1 MNTKSV
7 TNMYAKSKQEQ
18 LNFIIATPGFVPSS
32 GGIIALHNLARI
44 IHEFNIPCKIFDFSG
59 NKLPNDIFDIYATE
73 YDINDSTVVV
83 YPEIVPGN
91 PLKAKHVV
99 RWILCE
105 LGIHCAANIYS
116 TWDQNDFVYHYST
129 FDPNKNVNSYNL
141 LSPLC
146 IDSKLRNQEKVRDG
160 YCHIIRKGHK
170 FHQSLEYIHPND
182 SLFLADELS
191 QEMLIYIFNT
201 KKYLISYDPYSYIST
216 MAALCGCISI
226 IVPLKNT
233 SKKQWLE
240 SLSTSVILE
249 QYGEKELKGIAY
261 GLEEIEYAQ
270 NTLSSV
276 KNQQNIFVSYGND
289 SVKRFIN
296 DIANAIDSPPVA
308 LDGSVNQNVLTV
320 RDVFFFNELTLN
332 KSQNTRINT
341 EVINTI
347 NPINNQEVEGEG
359 KKEYKPLV
367 SVCIPTYNGENFIS
381 EAINSILCQT
391 YPNLEIILSDDNSS
405 DQTVKIAKSLLSQSP
420 YKFSILEHSQYG
432 LAENWN
438 FCISQAQGKYI
449 KFLFQDDLLQ
459 PNAIEEMVNLAEQ
472 DQEIGLVFSPRRLF
486 TSTDNPNNAQL
497 LARHESKDVHKGWS
511 NLQSIQSGQE
521 LLQDLN
527 ILDNPINKIG
537 EPSTVLIRK
546 EAFDT
551 VGVFDPE
558 LCQLVDLEM
567 WLRIMSQYKIGFVDR
582 TLSSFRIHAQ
592 QQTQKNSANK
602 KTILLDYQRF
612 FEKIAADTQYP
623 QPTRQEAFY
632 KYEAFT
638 TANTD
643 LRQSRRLLAEQ
654 WLSLTERQLSTWY
667 QGLSGKTHQALQNN
681 RIKYN
686 NLTEEE
692 QQFTN
697 SLLNNLEQG
706 LEQPQTIQTLL
717 AAMLYYRADQLPL
730 NCDLSQIPDWLIP
743 NYLEFLFS
751 ESINFQNKGEAD
763 HYCQYLAAWLDYL
776 HTSVFSNPDDPF
788 WHSIVNIFAQISNFI
803 PTYFTDFNLKKLYTK
818 RAEIIEFFL
827 KINKYETDY
836 EFGPRSVNQ
845 RKICLGILAS
855 HYSPSAETFA
865 ALPAYEYL
873 SREFEVILYS
883 LKTTNHPLEEY
894 CYSCANY
901 SKLLPTDL
909 TEQVDFIRADDL
921 DILFFVTN
929 VTAVT
934 NQMSLLASHRLA
946 RIQVT
951 SGGSVVTTGMSKMD
965 YFISGTLTDISPLAA
980 AQYREQLIQ
989 LAGAAHCFSYGND
1002 TTKSTVTI
1010 DRERLGI
1017 LPNRVIFTSG
1027 ANFFK
1032 IVPELIHTWA
1042 KIVAQVPNSVMM
1054 LLPYGPNWS
1063 NSYPKQAFENNLIQ
1077 IFAQH
1082 GIPADRLIVLD
1093 PQPIPNRE
1101 DVKEY
1106 YKLADICLDSYPF
1119 SGTTSLIEPLQVG
1132 LPVIARQGNS
1142 FRSAMGAAM
1151 IQSLEIADLVA
1162 DSEESYIQLAVNLG
1176 NNPELRQQKSAEVQA
1191 KMQDNPSF
1199 LDSRAYSAKIGD
1211 LFIDLYEQY
1220 NKNAQNESLQ
1230 LRDVNLMVFPDWNQS
1245 EDTVGAELQQVIQTL
1260 ATQPNAQNTTLLI
1273 DATNI
1278 PIEDA
1283 QMFLSSVAMNLMM
1296 EEDIDITEELGIS
1309 LIADLNN
1316 IQWENLL
1323 PRINSRIIMDCDD
1336 QQTVEHL
1343 LPPQLVQRQLESFV
1357 LS

>member
-1 MNTKSV
+1 MSIKSV
-7 TNMYAKSKQEQ
+7 ISMCAKSNQEQ

-91 PLKAKHVV
+91 PLNAKHVV

-105 LGIHCAANIYS
+105 LGIHCSANIYS
-116 TWDQNDFVYHYST
+116 TWGQNDFVYHYST

-146 IDSKLRNQEKVRDG
+146 IDARLRDQEKVRDG

-170 FHQSLEYIHPND
+170 FHQSLEYIHPDD

-233 SKKQWLE
+233 SRKQWLE

-261 GLEEIEYAQ
+261 GLEEIEYSQ

-276 KNQQNIFVSYGND
+276 KRQQNIFVTYGND

-296 DIANAIDSPPVA
+296 DIAHTIDSPSVA
-308 LDGSVNQNVLTV
+308 LDGSANQNILTV
-320 RDVFFFNELTLN
+320 WDVFFSNQLILN
-332 KSQNTRINT
+332 KSKNTRLNT

-347 NPINNQEVEGEG
+347 NPINNQGVEKEG
-359 KKEYKPLV
+359 QKEDKPLV
-367 SVCIPTYNGENFIS
+367 SVCIPTYNGEDFIS
-381 EAINSILCQT
+381 EAINSILHQT
-391 YPNLEIILSDDNSS
+391 YPNLEVILSDDNSS
-405 DQTVKIAKSLLSQSP
+405 DRTVEIAKSLQSQSTF
-420 YKFSILEHSQYG
+420 KFSILEHSQYG

-438 FCISQAQGKYI
+438 FCIAQTQGKYI

-459 PNAIEEMVNLAEQ
+459 ANAIEAMVSLAEQ

-486 TSTDNPNNAQL
+486 TSTENPHDAQL
-497 LARHESKDVHKGWS
+497 LAHHEAKDVHKGWS

-567 WLRIMSQYKIGFVDR
+567 WLRIMSQYKVGFVDR
-582 TLSSFRIHAQ
+582 TLSSFRIHTQ
-592 QQTQKNSANK
+592 QQTQINSASRE
-602 KTILLDYQRF
+602 TLLLDHQRF
-612 FEKIAADTQYP
+612 FHAIFTSTHYP
-623 QPTRQEAFY
+623 QTTRQAALY
-632 KYEAFT
+632 KYEILT
-638 TANTD
+638 GND
-643 LRQSRRLLAEQ
+643 LHKSRRQLAEQ
-654 WLSLTERQLSTWY
+654 WLSLDDHQLMTWY
-667 QGLSGKTHQALQNN
+667 QGLSGKT
-681 RIKYN
+681 
-686 NLTEEE
+686 
-692 QQFTN
+692 QQMLMKERSENTHLHPGDRQFIH
-697 SLLNNLEQG
+697 SLSIHIEQG
-706 LEQPQTIQTLL
+706 FGQPQAIQALL

-730 NCDLSQIPDWLIP
+730 PCDLSAIPDWLLSDYL
-743 NYLEFLFS
+743 NYLFPSSVNFS
-751 ESINFQNKGEAD
+751 QLGESENYYTYMCKWIN
-763 HYCQYLAAWLDYL
+763 YL
-776 HTSVFSNPDDPF
+776 HDAIFSHPDDPF
-788 WHSIVNIFAQISNFI
+788 WHKVIDVFAQITNFI
-803 PTYFTDFNLKKLYTK
+803 STNITDHNLKSLYIK
-818 RAEIIEFFL
+818 RAEIIELFL
-827 KINKYETDY
+827 RLNGHELEY
-836 EFGPRSVNQ
+836 EFNYLPPAHK
-845 RKICLGILAS
+845 KIKLGILI
-855 HYSPSAETFA
+855 YQNTPSAETFA
-865 ALPAYEYL
+865 ALPLYEYL
-873 SREFEVILYS
+873 SREFEVFLYTIKKAEGS
-883 LKTTNHPLEEY
+883 LAEY
-894 CYSCANY
+894 CRSCVNHA
-901 SKLLPTDL
+901 KLLPS
-909 TEQVDFIRADDL
+909 DFEGQINSIREDDL
-921 DILFFVTN
+921 DILFFAAN
-929 VTAVT
+929 VTAIT
-934 NQMSLLASHRLA
+934 NQICLLASHRLA
-946 RIQVT
+946 RIQIT
-951 SGGSVVTTGMSKMD
+951 SGGSISTTGLQHMD
-965 YFISGTLTDISPLAA
+965 YFISGTMTDPLANA
-980 AQYREQLIQ
+980 QEQYREKLLKIP
-989 LAGAAHCFSYGND
+989 GTAHCFSYGND
-1002 TTKSTVTI
+1002 DVVSQIQI
-1010 DRERLGI
+1010 DRVNLNISPETI
-1017 LPNRVIFTSG
+1017 VFTSG
-1027 ANFFK
+1027 ANLLK
-1032 IVPELIHTWA
+1032 ITPELFHTWA
-1042 KIVAQVPNSVMM
+1042 KVIAQVPNAVLM
-1054 LLPYGPNWS
+1054 LLPYGPHWS
-1063 NSYPKQAFENNLIQ
+1063 KSYLKQQFEDNLIQ
-1077 IFAQH
+1077 IFAEYSLS
-1082 GIPADRLIVLD
+1082 ADQLIILD
-1093 PQPIPNRE
+1093 PQPTPNRA
-1101 DVKEY
+1101 DVKKCY
-1106 YKLADICLDSYPF
+1106 QIADIYLDSYPF
-1119 SGTTSLIEPLQVG
+1119 AGTTSLIEPLQVG

-1151 IQSLEIADLVA
+1151 IQSLDIADLVA

-1230 LRDVNLMVFPDWNQS
+1230 LRDVNLMIFPDWNQS
-1245 EDTVGAELQQVIQTL
+1245 EESVGAELQQVIQTL

-1273 DATNI
+1273 DTTNI

-1309 LIADLNN
+1309 LIEDLNN

-1323 PRINSRIIMDCDD
+1323 PRINARIVMDCDD

-1343 LPPQLVQRQLESFV
+1343 LPSKLAQRQLESFV